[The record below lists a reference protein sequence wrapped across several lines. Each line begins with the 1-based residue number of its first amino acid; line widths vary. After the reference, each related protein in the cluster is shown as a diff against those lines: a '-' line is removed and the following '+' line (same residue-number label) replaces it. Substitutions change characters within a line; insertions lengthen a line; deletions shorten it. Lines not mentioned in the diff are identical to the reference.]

1 MNDTSPE
8 IERKQHE
15 LLLQRSGEERLR
27 MGCSM
32 HATEQALVRAS
43 VSEGRAREPSID
55 RMHNNVV

>member
-1 MNDTSPE
+1 
-8 IERKQHE
+8 
-15 LLLQRSGEERLR
+15 